1 MGISGGEILLIALV
15 ALIFFGSEKLPEV
28 AKGLGKVIREFKKAS
43 DEIKDELTR
52 STENIRKDIDEVKDD
67 ITKSTKI

>member
-28 AKGLGKVIREFKKAS
+28 ARGLGKVIREFKKAS

-52 STENIRKDIDEVKDD
+52 STENIRKDIEEVKDD
-67 ITKSTKI
+67 ITKSTKV

>member
-28 AKGLGKVIREFKKAS
+28 ARGLGKVIREFKKAS
-43 DEIKDELTR
+43 DEIKEELTK
-52 STENIRKDIDEVKDD
+52 STDNIRKDIDEVKDD
-67 ITKSTKI
+67 ITKSTQV